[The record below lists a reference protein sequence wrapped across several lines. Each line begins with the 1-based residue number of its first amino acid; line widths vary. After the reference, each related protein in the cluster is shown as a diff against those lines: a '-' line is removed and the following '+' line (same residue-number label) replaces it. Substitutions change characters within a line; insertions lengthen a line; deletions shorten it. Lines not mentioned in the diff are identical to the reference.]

1 MEIYIWAALL
11 GALLQGFA
19 FAMARQ
25 LLVYSNDRTQIV
37 FYGMLVTVLMALTA
51 LPFMDIR
58 GIGPAPELIVGFSI
72 TVVLSQILL
81 MESMKRAD
89 ASFVV
94 PMLGVKIFVVALVS
108 ALIWQETYSGLV
120 YLGAIGTLIS
130 LYFLN
135 DGKLQA
141 PAMAV
146 VFVLLAAVA
155 YAGNDLFLM
164 SMIRSGYNLGEVT
177 IFSLVGP
184 LLLLGPIAIIKSKGS
199 HNLNWRY
206 SRALLLFGFFQIT
219 SIFAL
224 IWAFELSRQVT
235 MVTIVQNSRAIF
247 ALLAVWLF
255 GRFGFSGVE
264 QLTGSQYR
272 SRLIGAMIMMVSLGL
287 AISAK

>member
-1 MEIYIWAALL
+1 MEIYIGAALL

-19 FAMARQ
+19 FAMSRQ
-25 LLVYSNDRTQIV
+25 LLVYSHDRTQIV
-37 FYGMLVTVLMALTA
+37 FYGMVVTVLMALLA
-51 LPFMDIR
+51 LPFMNIR
-58 GIGPAPELIVGFSI
+58 GLGSAPELIVGFSI

-81 MESMKRAD
+81 MEAMKRAD

-94 PMLGVKIFVVALVS
+94 PMLGLKIFVVALVS
-108 ALIWQETYSGLV
+108 ALIWQETYNGLV
-120 YLGAIGTLIS
+120 YLGAVGTLIS

-146 VFVLLAAVA
+146 IFVLLAAVA

-177 IFSLVGP
+177 IYSLVGP
-184 LLLLGPIAIIKSKGS
+184 LLLLGPVAMLKSKGA
-199 HNLNWRY
+199 HNLNWPY

-247 ALLAVWLF
+247 ALLAVWLL
-255 GRFGFSGVE
+255 GRVGFSGVE
-264 QLTGSQYR
+264 QLSGSQYR
-272 SRLIGAMIMMVSLGL
+272 SRLIGAMIMMISLGL